1 MKNSIVVIVLVFLL
15 SCQSNQKKKNDLD
28 KVDSVSLT
36 INQLADSLLNAR
48 HNHIQTDILSRHI
61 SNLETSNAYDIQ
73 FKMLERER
81 QSGAKLV
88 GWKLGGTATADST
101 KYNPSLGYI
110 LDNNLVSN
118 KGSIPVNQF
127 PGGSVVV
134 EAEIG
139 FVLKNDIRNPVSST
153 EELITYIDYVVGVSE
168 IAQSTAIPGSE
179 TPLHINYVVASG
191 MGHVAAIKGNVN
203 LPVSGFD
210 FKNET
215 AKCYINDELVAEG
228 VSSNIFGSPIGVLYD
243 TLNMLVE
250 TGQYPKSGDMIITGS
265 LYKNPVLN
273 ATANIRIEFSN
284 LGTISF
290 KSF

>member
-1 MKNSIVVIVLVFLL
+1 M
-15 SCQSNQKKKNDLD
+15 
-28 KVDSVSLT
+28 
-36 INQLADSLLNAR
+36 
-48 HNHIQTDILSRHI
+48 
-61 SNLETSNAYDIQ
+61 
-73 FKMLERER
+73 
-81 QSGAKLV
+81 
-88 GWKLGGTATADST
+88 
-101 KYNPSLGYI
+101 
-110 LDNNLVSN
+110 DNNLVSN
-118 KGSIPVNQF
+118 KSSIPVNQF

-168 IAQSTAIPGSE
+168 IAQSTAIPVSE